1 MGFSYD
7 SNRANGAYDPN
18 GTNPTA
24 CYSADLL
31 TSNPSYDGVSYT
43 LGPKTDGS
51 NNEIKGTGQTIT
63 LTQGQY
69 TTIRFLG
76 SATNQD
82 KTGTFRINYTDS
94 TYTDVSVT
102 EKDWCTS
109 STTGERIAQTMAHR
123 HQTTADQMIN
133 TYVFAYYLTPTAGKT
148 VASLVLPNNADI
160 HVLAITLVP

>member
-1 MGFSYD
+1 ME
-7 SNRANGAYDPN
+7 NGRRPR
-18 GTNPTA
+18 
-24 CYSADLL
+24 SHSEREEHVADLA
-31 TSNPSYDGVSYT
+31 DGVSYT

-133 TYVFAYYLTPTAGKT
+133 TYVFAYYLIPTAGKT